1 MPKRKLYGAALAAYN
16 RKRGRSSTAIARRGR
31 TSVVTKTRTKYVK
44 VRGRRR
50 RGGAVSGAA
59 VRPLRSQLWDLGG
72 AAGYG
77 FLTGDHGK
85 APVVRAYVQKVPI
98 LDAIGAPASHGLLL
112 HFIAQRTGG
121 QLRKVCGHLSHAALM
136 QAAHNLGVTGFEF
149 DAAVKLSGDDFNGGD
164 ELAGEVDMG
173 EVDEA
178 DLEGE

>member
-16 RKRGRSSTAIARRGR
+16 KKRGRGTTAIARRGPS
-31 TSVVTKTRTKYVK
+31 SVVTKTRTKYVK

-50 RGGAVSGAA
+50 RGGGAVSG
-59 VRPLRSQLWDLGG
+59 VRPLRSQMWDLGG

-121 QLRKVCGHLSHAALM
+121 QLRRALGHLSHAALM
-136 QAAHNLGVTGFEF
+136 QAFHNLGTTGFEF
-149 DAAVKLSGDDFNGGD
+149 DAAVKLSGDDYNGGD

-178 DLEGE
+178 DVQDE